1 MVLLS
6 IQNANANVSLKDIFE
21 GLSSHVEICGKCG
34 FSSSRV
40 LQTLRKVRINRA
52 KLAGVA
58 TSTAFRLQ
66 AGIGFIRFRNCIKK
80 RYFYS
85 LHARLLDV
93 SRPKRRGTAGR
104 LPGQDSQASDRCS
117 TMLTIGQSLSCVAAQ
132 ILLQTQDA
140 ATDGLHRVW

>member
-21 GLSSHVEICGKCG
+21 GLSSHVAICGKCG

-58 TSTAFRLQ
+58 TSAFRLQ